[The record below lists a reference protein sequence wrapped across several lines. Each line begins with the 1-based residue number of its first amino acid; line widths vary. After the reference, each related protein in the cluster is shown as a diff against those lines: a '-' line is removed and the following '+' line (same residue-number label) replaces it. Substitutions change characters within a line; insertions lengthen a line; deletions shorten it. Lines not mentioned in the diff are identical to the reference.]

1 MDKWSEIPSSCKSL
15 GKKLCKVNENMPN
28 MVCADHSMFF
38 VSWLIGCGKHE
49 AIEIHKVGYLETKH
63 SSHKSEPVELLLK
76 KVTDLDTSQKIIQKH
91 MRCSEAIISHI
102 IQTHTSYNAKRPT
115 QLQMSLFYSL
125 LSIC

>member
-1 MDKWSEIPSSCKSL
+1 MDKWSESPSSCKSL

-28 MVCADHSMFF
+28 ICGLCRL
-38 VSWLIGCGKHE
+38 SWLIGCGKHE